1 MLFLKQDFVEKKLLC
16 NPFPHVLKCFTNF
29 RISSHL
35 LAIETGR
42 YNNTPVNERKINV
55 PFANLR

>member
-29 RISSHL
+29 RISSHS
-35 LAIETGR
+35 LAIETVR
-42 YNNTPVNERKINV
+42 YNNTPDNERKNNV